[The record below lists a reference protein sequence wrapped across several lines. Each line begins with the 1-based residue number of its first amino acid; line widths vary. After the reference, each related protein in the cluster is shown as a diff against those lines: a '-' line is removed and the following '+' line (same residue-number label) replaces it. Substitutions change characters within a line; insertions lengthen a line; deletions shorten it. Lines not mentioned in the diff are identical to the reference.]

1 MILQLQAEGIVAEAE
16 RAFQSAVSVT
26 AEMARKF
33 HSCLTEADVRCYIA
47 PFEADAQMARMVLDG
62 IAAAAVTEDSDLI
75 PYGVESCIYKLDRYG
90 NCTVVTKES
99 LANKSKTSL
108 DISHMTQRQ
117 RVQLCI
123 LAGCDYLP
131 SIEGIGIRKA
141 LEFMRKYRDGYSVI
155 RAIRAKGKHTV
166 PVDYEESFRKAEV
179 TFACHRVYDIAL
191 AKVVPLSGVPEG
203 IDVTDE
209 ELMAILGPRIED
221 GLAQAFC
228 EQALI
233 DPRTMHKWPPILR
246 KPKPPPTK
254 VRKTHNLVRPDAQC
268 PLPAP
273 SRTKITMFK
282 LNPRPFSQTPQSLA
296 GSFQVCARR
305 WQEIDELCRQAA
317 WCWIVD
323 DEGGHQGADG
333 GKRDQGREQ
342 QWSRGQVEK
351 EGWGVGAE
359 RGEEECCRGRD
370 QGNVCCTGWC
380 REEGRRRRRRRWWG
394 KEDQDN

>member
-1 MILQLQAEGIVAEAE
+1 M
-16 RAFQSAVSVT
+16 SVT

-33 HSCLTEADVRCYIA
+33 HSCLTAEDVRCYIA

-141 LEFMRKYRDGYSVI
+141 LDFMRKFRDGYSVI
-155 RAIRAKGKHTV
+155 RAIRAKGKHPV
-166 PVDYEESFRKAEV
+166 PDGYEDLFRRAEV

-191 AKVVPLSGVPEG
+191 AKVVPLSGIPEG
-203 IDVTDE
+203 IEVTDA
-209 ELMAILGPRIED
+209 ELMEILGPCIKDDMAR
-221 GLAQAFC
+221 AFC

-233 DPRTMHKWPPILR
+233 DPRTMEKWPPILR
-246 KPKPPPTK
+246 KPKPAPPTR
-254 VRKTHNLVRPDAQC
+254 VRKSTPDPCTAMYDASAC
-268 PLPAP
+268 PLSHQALDPKRMRHLNTQP
-273 SRTKITMFK
+273 ST
-282 LNPRPFSQTPQSLA
+282 LNWIRIGCDTHLICQTTPPSPRA
-296 GSFQVCARR
+296 GSFQVCAPR
-305 WQEIDELCRQAA
+305 WRDFEEFCR
-317 WCWIVD
+317 
-323 DEGGHQGADG
+323 
-333 GKRDQGREQ
+333 
-342 QWSRGQVEK
+342 
-351 EGWGVGAE
+351 
-359 RGEEECCRGRD
+359 
-370 QGNVCCTGWC
+370 
-380 REEGRRRRRRRWWG
+380 
-394 KEDQDN
+394 